1 MLKILRLIILIYRN
15 RNIWSK
21 EKVGGV
27 KLNAVNNIQ
36 LNDSDITVTSITS
49 GNRGDIHINGESF
62 DSINSQIAIIDERKG
77 ISGSVNLD
85 FNESIKMVDSQVV
98 SIGQS
103 KLTRD
108 TNGNDINI
116 KSGELLIKNSLIS
129 GFVEGNGERGVTSL
143 DISGDISLTGSFIG
157 GLLEPLE
164 IIKFDELITDGTL
177 GDVKNLGQ
185 GTEVVIPSELGEIH
199 GENLYHSIDA
209 INLVS
214 GQTVVL
220 EVPEQVTDVFLRITG
235 GRQPN

>member
-1 MLKILRLIILIYRN
+1 MNNGQIVVNAKDIKIYHSDIYT

-21 EKVGGV
+21 ENVGGV

-36 LNDSDITVTSITS
+36 LNDSDITVTSITA
-49 GNRGDIHINGESF
+49 GNRGDIHLSGERF

-157 GLLEPLE
+157 GLLDPLE
-164 IIKFDELITDGTL
+164 VVKFDELITDGTL

-185 GTEVVIPSELGEIH
+185 GREVVIPSELGDIH

-214 GQTVVL
+214 GSNCCFGSSRTSY
-220 EVPEQVTDVFLRITG
+220 
-235 GRQPN
+235 

>member
-1 MLKILRLIILIYRN
+1 MAYYNYINRFGEVYSENPSNLSGKKTTEINANESFKLINDSSLYMNNGQIVVSAKDIKIYQSDIRN

-21 EKVGGV
+21 ENVGVV

-36 LNDSDITVTSITS
+36 LNDSDITVTSITA
-49 GNRGDIHINGESF
+49 GNRGDIHISGESF

-143 DISGDISLTGSFIG
+143 NISGC
-157 GLLEPLE
+157 LLY
-164 IIKFDELITDGTL
+164 TS
-177 GDVKNLGQ
+177 
-185 GTEVVIPSELGEIH
+185 PSPRDRG
-199 GENLYHSIDA
+199 
-209 INLVS
+209 
-214 GQTVVL
+214 
-220 EVPEQVTDVFLRITG
+220 
-235 GRQPN
+235 

>member
-1 MLKILRLIILIYRN
+1 
-15 RNIWSK
+15 
-21 EKVGGV
+21 
-27 KLNAVNNIQ
+27 
-36 LNDSDITVTSITS
+36 
-49 GNRGDIHINGESF
+49 
-62 DSINSQIAIIDERKG
+62 
-77 ISGSVNLD
+77 
-85 FNESIKMVDSQVV
+85 MVDSQVV

-164 IIKFDELITDGTL
+164 IIKLDELITDGTL

-235 GRQPN
+235 GEAAKLNGKIIASKLGCEITLVNKNGFIIGPDVAFEKFSGIRFAAIDKLFFKNGFI